1 MRNGKRDYRRENLE
15 YNSKPE
21 QKKNR
26 AARNKARAMM
36 AAKGKVRKGDGKDI
50 AHKKALSKS
59 GLNVLSNLSV
69 QSASENRSFARTKTS
84 KLKSETSKRERKR

>member
-1 MRNGKRDYRRENLE
+1 MDVGIINSVNLL
-15 YNSKPE
+15 YNSKPQ

-26 AARNKARAMM
+26 AERNKARAMM
-36 AAKGKVRKGDGKDI
+36 AAKGKVHKGDGKDI

-84 KLKSETSKRERKR
+84 KLKSETSKREKK

>member
-1 MRNGKRDYRRENLE
+1 MTNGKRDYKKENE
-15 YNSKPE
+15 KYNSKPE

-84 KLKSETSKRERKR
+84 KLKSETSKREKK

>member
-1 MRNGKRDYRRENLE
+1 MVVGIINRENE
-15 YNSKPE
+15 KYNSKPE

>member
-1 MRNGKRDYRRENLE
+1 MDVGIINRENLL
-15 YNSKPE
+15 YNSKPQ

-26 AARNKARAMM
+26 AERNKARAMM
-36 AAKGKVRKGDGKDI
+36 AAKGKVHKGDGKDI

-84 KLKSETSKRERKR
+84 KLKSETSKREKK